1 MLQKERRDFT
11 LYRVV
16 AVVLAVA
23 LVFFYGYPMNAGID
37 QGFGEDDRFE
47 MDDDRGKMI
56 LEQRFRLR
64 SRLNTQIT
72 MLRLKEKMLT

>member
-1 MLQKERRDFT
+1 M
-11 LYRVV
+11 YRVV
-16 AVVLAVA
+16 AVVLSVA
-23 LVFFYGYPMNAGID
+23 LLFFYGLPSSAGVG
-37 QGFGEDDRFE
+37 QGIGEDESFE
-47 MDDDRGKMI
+47 IDEAGGKMI